1 MLLTYGSMAW
11 LAGIW
16 AGPVLLAPW
25 EASVLISVPAAAL
38 GFIWKAKPAIA
49 TMLICAAVFAAAAG
63 RYQAALPSAEASSL
77 IAYHGQSAIEIE
89 GWVSADPEVRDQ
101 TTHLRLEASAI
112 KVAGAWRQ
120 ATGAVLLYTHRYPQH
135 TYGEVLRVSGKME
148 TPQSVGEFDY
158 PAYLA
163 REGIYST
170 MVLPRIQVLDED
182 GGTPWMR
189 WLLGL
194 RSWLAGNLAK
204 ALPEPQAA
212 LAQGMLLG
220 IRSSIPQDLMDAFS
234 YSGTAHIIVI
244 SGQNLT
250 LLAGYMLTAMQT
262 LVGRRRALWL
272 SLAIITFYTLLVGA
286 QPPVLRADIMCSIF
300 ILGAYLGRQ
309 RQALVALAFSAAVM
323 TAFQPLIL
331 WDVSFQLSFAATA
344 GLMFIAP
351 SLQRRIER
359 LWAPP
364 AFRPA
369 GWVEK
374 LHPYVVETLAVTMGA
389 TAAVLPLLLVN
400 FQRLSLISP
409 AANLLLL
416 PALPGVMLSGA
427 LAAGLGIVPLLGQI
441 AGWVA
446 WPFLT
451 YMTTLVKLLGGLP
464 LASIEVAGF
473 ELGLALVYYALLCL
487 ALVWI
492 PGKRIVSG

>member
-1 MLLTYGSMAW
+1 MLLTYCSIAW

-16 AGPVLLAPW
+16 AGPSLLMSW
-25 EASVLISVPAAAL
+25 EASVLVSFPAFAL
-38 GFIWKAKPAIA
+38 GLVWKAKPAIA
-49 TMLICAAVFAAAAG
+49 TSLICGAVFAAAAG

-77 IAYHGQSAIEIE
+77 PAYHGQNGIVVE
-89 GWVSADPEVRDQ
+89 GWVSADPEVRDK

-120 ATGAVLLYTHRYPQH
+120 ATGAVLVYANRYPQLS
-135 TYGEVLRVSGKME
+135 YGEVLRVSGKLE
-148 TPQSVGEFDY
+148 TPEAAGEFDY

-163 REGIYST
+163 RQGIYST
-170 MVLPRIQVLDED
+170 MVLPSIQVLNEG

-189 WLLGL
+189 WLLGV
-194 RSWLAGNLAK
+194 RSWLAGNLVK
-204 ALPEPQAA
+204 VLPEPQAA

-250 LLAGYMLTAMQT
+250 LLAGYMLTAGQA

-300 ILGAYLGRQ
+300 ILGTYLGRQ
-309 RQALVALAFSAAVM
+309 RQALIALAFSAAVM

-351 SLQRRIER
+351 SLQRR
-359 LWAPP
+359 LDGVWAPP

-369 GWVEK
+369 GWADK
-374 LHPYVVETLAVTMGA
+374 LHRYVVENLAVTIGA

-416 PALPGVMLSGA
+416 PALPGVMLTGA
-427 LAAGLGIVPLLGQI
+427 LAAGLGLVPVLGQI

-451 YMTTLVKLLGGLP
+451 YMTSLAKLLAGLP

-473 ELGLALVYYALLCL
+473 EPGLALIYYAVLCL
-487 ALVWI
+487 ALAWV
-492 PGKRIVSG
+492 PGKRIVPG